1 MRFVC
6 EKCHTSMSYPDEK
19 ITKNT
24 IRYTCIKCGH
34 KGESS
39 VIPKTDAKDAAE
51 TSAPSNLNKWHAT
64 TLNTP
69 RRAANDA
76 SWYYSFDGTSHGPY
90 GEDELIALF
99 TGDLKDISESCHV
112 WCRALDGW
120 KPAIEV
126 EPFASSILMPPPP
139 PMPAPRKSDSSLPP
153 LFGGKSGARSLTS
166 SPRAARTSSPDLAS
180 LKQRLKTETNL
191 SHEAPTHQAMPAL
204 DSLVKAENDLDS
216 DIDEACDD
224 TTKVGAVSP
233 FFSFQSLDDAGDDD
247 ESTKMSTPD
256 AILSA
261 LDDLPATK
269 LGELD
274 TDAKRSAKTDCS
286 KVDEAIAEAAKSAK
300 SLPSILGAGSSKP
313 LPSILS
319 PSSKLGAGAKPGIS
333 AFGSSSKPA
342 PGIASIFSTPKS
354 AQTKPTDKKGE
365 SALPRFAGLKRIAD
379 TTASKSAEAVAPAIA
394 SLAPTPKDTPAGDKE
409 KLDKSAKSDVAKA
422 IDATHSANS
431 ANSADSKV
439 IDATSSGAAE
449 GERDQFNDFKEDFGD
464 LLNSS
469 APPSKDIAG
478 AETDASMSDW
488 LSSKTNLPSI
498 VERSESEMS
507 LAAISFD
514 DNCAMPNSA
523 QMDRIDAALN
533 SESKFNA
540 DDELNEASLPNIDLE
555 SSVLPAAS
563 AKDSS
568 DGKDDKA
575 PVDSQDKSQDADQDK
590 SVDVPDIALDSSSDK
605 SALDSAVADVPDI
618 ALDSSCDKSAL
629 DSAVADVP
637 DIALDSSCDKS
648 ALDSAI
654 DSAVADDSTASDDAS
669 KGDEANQ
676 SQNAEKSAE
685 DNSAHADID
694 AFSIDSSE
702 SQTDLPRID
711 RHDVDAKL
719 DAISLDDP
727 NDQSGLPIGMA
738 KPNEGGDVVASAI
751 LTDADEI
758 VAAEGESA
766 ARVAHANAESAEE
779 RRSQLLE
786 AIMAQEGET
795 PQEEEAMSEASQL
808 INLRHYEEMAR
819 ADKRQKN
826 KRLAI
831 IAAAVAAVV
840 AIAAYFATRPVEEIV
855 EENIEPSITS
865 AATAFDTVSGQT
877 ISDADIEK
885 TILADDFE
893 IIDMHAEEAPRVQK
907 QAKQPK
913 AVNKND
919 AALNAMYGDQAQQGE
934 TAQAEPQDEP
944 AAPNGGADDAR
955 TRRDGR
961 AGVALHK
968 QEFADANSVNGSKAK
983 PASMQDHFKIGL
995 SAISRSVQECHRR
1008 EAKNGTMNV
1017 SKLYIRFE
1025 VEPTGIVEKFTVEND
1040 NIPETFIKCIDSKKN
1055 RWKFMEFSGKPV
1067 SLRQG
1072 FILN

>member
-1 MRFVC
+1 
-6 EKCHTSMSYPDEK
+6 
-19 ITKNT
+19 
-24 IRYTCIKCGH
+24 
-34 KGESS
+34 
-39 VIPKTDAKDAAE
+39 
-51 TSAPSNLNKWHAT
+51 
-64 TLNTP
+64 
-69 RRAANDA
+69 
-76 SWYYSFDGTSHGPY
+76 
-90 GEDELIALF
+90 
-99 TGDLKDISESCHV
+99 
-112 WCRALDGW
+112 
-120 KPAIEV
+120 
-126 EPFASSILMPPPP
+126 
-139 PMPAPRKSDSSLPP
+139 
-153 LFGGKSGARSLTS
+153 
-166 SPRAARTSSPDLAS
+166 
-180 LKQRLKTETNL
+180 
-191 SHEAPTHQAMPAL
+191 
-204 DSLVKAENDLDS
+204 
-216 DIDEACDD
+216 
-224 TTKVGAVSP
+224 
-233 FFSFQSLDDAGDDD
+233 
-247 ESTKMSTPD
+247 
-256 AILSA
+256 
-261 LDDLPATK
+261 
-269 LGELD
+269 
-274 TDAKRSAKTDCS
+274 
-286 KVDEAIAEAAKSAK
+286 
-300 SLPSILGAGSSKP
+300 
-313 LPSILS
+313 
-319 PSSKLGAGAKPGIS
+319 
-333 AFGSSSKPA
+333 
-342 PGIASIFSTPKS
+342 
-354 AQTKPTDKKGE
+354 
-365 SALPRFAGLKRIAD
+365 
-379 TTASKSAEAVAPAIA
+379 
-394 SLAPTPKDTPAGDKE
+394 
-409 KLDKSAKSDVAKA
+409 
-422 IDATHSANS
+422 
-431 ANSADSKV
+431 
-439 IDATSSGAAE
+439 
-449 GERDQFNDFKEDFGD
+449 
-464 LLNSS
+464 
-469 APPSKDIAG
+469 
-478 AETDASMSDW
+478 MSDW
-488 LSSKTNLPSI
+488 LSSKTNLPSV

-514 DNCAMPNSA
+514 DNGMKSNSA

-533 SESKFNA
+533 SDSKYNA
-540 DDELNEASLPNIDLE
+540 DDELNEASLPHIDLE
-555 SSVLPAAS
+555 SSVLPAATT
-563 AKDSS
+563 KDSS
-568 DGKDDKA
+568 DVKDDKA
-575 PVDSQDKSQDADQDK
+575 PVDSQEKSQDADRDK
-590 SVDVPDIALDSSSDK
+590 SV
-605 SALDSAVADVPDI
+605 DVPDI

-648 ALDSAI
+648 ALDSA
-654 DSAVADDSTASDDAS
+654 VADDSTASDDAS
-669 KGDEANQ
+669 RGDEANQ

-685 DNSAHADID
+685 DNSAPADID

-719 DAISLDDP
+719 DDISLDDP

-738 KPNEGGDVVASAI
+738 EPNEGGDVASAL

-786 AIMAQEGET
+786 AIMAQEEET

-831 IAAAVAAVV
+831 IVAAVAAVV

-855 EENIEPSITS
+855 EENVEPSITS
-865 AATAFDTVSGQT
+865 AATAFDTVTGQT

-913 AVNKND
+913 AANKND

-934 TAQAEPQDEP
+934 TAQAAPQDEP
-944 AAPNGGADDAR
+944 VAPNGGADDAR
-955 TRRDGR
+955 MRRDGR

-1025 VEPTGIVEKFTVEND
+1025 VEPTGVVEKFTVEND

>member
-233 FFSFQSLDDAGDDD
+233 FFSFQSLDAGDDE

-274 TDAKRSAKTDCS
+274 ADAKRSAKADCS

-354 AQTKPTDKKGE
+354 AQPKPIDKKGE

-394 SLAPTPKDTPAGDKE
+394 SLAPNPQDTPAGEKE
-409 KLDKSAKSDVAKA
+409 KLDKSANSDVAKA
-422 IDATHSANS
+422 IDATN
-431 ANSADSKV
+431 
-439 IDATSSGAAE
+439 SGAAE
-449 GERDQFNDFKEDFGD
+449 GEREQFNDFKEDFGD

-469 APPSKDIAG
+469 APPSKDIACS
-478 AETDASMSDW
+478 ETDASMSDW

-514 DNCAMPNSA
+514 DNGMKSNSA

-533 SESKFNA
+533 SDSKYNA

-555 SSVLPAAS
+555 SSVLPAAT

-590 SVDVPDIALDSSSDK
+590 SVDVPDIALDSS
-605 SALDSAVADVPDI
+605 
-618 ALDSSCDKSAL
+618 
-629 DSAVADVP
+629 
-637 DIALDSSCDKS
+637 CDKS

-669 KGDEANQ
+669 KGNEANQ

-685 DNSAHADID
+685 DNSAPADID

-702 SQTDLPRID
+702 SQTNLPRID
-711 RHDVDAKL
+711 RHDDDAKL
-719 DAISLDDP
+719 DDISLDDP
-727 NDQSGLPIGMA
+727 NDQSGL
-738 KPNEGGDVVASAI
+738 GGDVASAL

-786 AIMAQEGET
+786 AIMAQEEET

-831 IAAAVAAVV
+831 IVAAVAAIV

-855 EENIEPSITS
+855 EENVEPSITS
-865 AATAFDTVSGQT
+865 AATAFDTVTGQT

-934 TAQAEPQDEP
+934 TAQAAPQDEP

-1025 VEPTGIVEKFTVEND
+1025 VEPTGVVEKFTVEND

>member
-1 MRFVC
+1 
-6 EKCHTSMSYPDEK
+6 MSYPDEK

-99 TGDLKDISESCHV
+99 TGDLKDMSESCHV

-274 TDAKRSAKTDCS
+274 ADAKRSAKADCS

-354 AQTKPTDKKGE
+354 AQPKPIDKKGE

-394 SLAPTPKDTPAGDKE
+394 SLAPNPKDTPAGDQE
-409 KLDKSAKSDVAKA
+409 KLDKSTKSDVAKA
-422 IDATHSANS
+422 IDATNS
-431 ANSADSKV
+431 ANSADSKA
-439 IDATSSGAAE
+439 IDATNSANSVDSKAIDATNSADSADSKAIDATNSGAVE
-449 GERDQFNDFKEDFGD
+449 GEREQFNDFKEDFGD
-464 LLNSS
+464 LLDSS

-514 DNCAMPNSA
+514 DNSMVSNSA

-533 SESKFNA
+533 SDSKYNA
-540 DDELNEASLPNIDLE
+540 DDELNEASLPHIDLE
-555 SSVLPAAS
+555 SSVLPAATT
-563 AKDSS
+563 KDSS
-568 DGKDDKA
+568 DVKDDKA
-575 PVDSQDKSQDADQDK
+575 PVDSQEKSQDADRDK
-590 SVDVPDIALDSSSDK
+590 SV
-605 SALDSAVADVPDI
+605 DVPDI

-648 ALDSAI
+648 ALDSA
-654 DSAVADDSTASDDAS
+654 VADDSTASDDAS

-676 SQNAEKSAE
+676 SQSAEKSAE
-685 DNSAHADID
+685 DNSAPADID

-719 DAISLDDP
+719 DAKLDAISLDDP

-738 KPNEGGDVVASAI
+738 EPNEGGDVASAL

-786 AIMAQEGET
+786 AIMAQEEET

-831 IAAAVAAVV
+831 IVAAVAAVV

-855 EENIEPSITS
+855 EENVEPSITS
-865 AATAFDTVSGQT
+865 AATAFDTVTGQT

-934 TAQAEPQDEP
+934 TAQAAPQDEP

-1017 SKLYIRFE
+1017 SKLYVRFE
-1025 VEPTGIVEKFTVEND
+1025 VEPTGVVEKFTVEND

>member
-39 VIPKTDAKDAAE
+39 VIPKTDAKDVAE
-51 TSAPSNLNKWHAT
+51 TSAPSNLSKWHAT

-76 SWYYSFDGTSHGPY
+76 AWYYSLDGTSHGPY

-153 LFGGKSGARSLTS
+153 LFGGKSGARLLTS
-166 SPRAARTSSPDLAS
+166 SPRTARTSSPDLAS

-204 DSLVKAENDLDS
+204 DSLVKAENELDS

-233 FFSFQSLDDAGDDD
+233 FFSFQSLDDE

-274 TDAKRSAKTDCS
+274 TDAKQGTRSDCS

-333 AFGSSSKPA
+333 AFGPSSKPA

-394 SLAPTPKDTPAGDKE
+394 SLAPNPKDTLAGDKE

-431 ANSADSKV
+431 ADSKA

-469 APPSKDIAG
+469 APPSKDIACS
-478 AETDASMSDW
+478 ETDASMSDW

-514 DNCAMPNSA
+514 DNSMMSNSD
-523 QMDRIDAALN
+523 QMGRIDAALN
-533 SESKFNA
+533 SDSKFNA
-540 DDELNEASLPNIDLE
+540 DDELNEASLPHIDLE
-555 SSVLPAAS
+555 SSVLPVVT

-590 SVDVPDIALDSSSDK
+590 SVDVPDIALDSSCDK
-605 SALDSAVADVPDI
+605 SALDSAVVDVPDI

-629 DSAVADVP
+629 DSAVVDVP

-676 SQNAEKSAE
+676 SQNVEKSAE
-685 DNSAHADID
+685 DNSAPADID

-727 NDQSGLPIGMA
+727 NDQSGL
-738 KPNEGGDVVASAI
+738 GGDVAASAI

-786 AIMAQEGET
+786 AIMAQEEET

-831 IAAAVAAVV
+831 IVAAVV

-934 TAQAEPQDEP
+934 TAQAEPQDDP
-944 AAPNGGADDAR
+944 VAPNGGADDAR

-983 PASMQDHFKIGL
+983 PDSMQDHFKIGL